1 MRQVTEGYLCLF
13 TLKNPS
19 YPEYIN
25 STESGVMCLDFHPQ
39 HPYLVVVGL
48 YDGTVA
54 VYNIQLPT
62 KERQFQSNSVTNKHG
77 GIVWQV
83 QLFTLPICQRNTGYS
98 LLHTLYNEM
107 STQ

>member
-83 QLFTLPICQRNTGYS
+83 QLVVHTYISEEHR
-98 LLHTLYNEM
+98 LLLVAHFILVL
-107 STQ
+107 

>member
-25 STESGVMCLDFHPQ
+25 STDSGVMCLDFHPQ

-48 YDGTVA
+48 YDGNVA

-62 KERQFQSNSVTNKHG
+62 KECQFQSNPVMNKHG
-77 GIVWQV
+77 GIVWEV
-83 QLFTLPICQRNTGYS
+83 GLSCITLLIAMFVV
-98 LLHTLYNEM
+98 E
-107 STQ
+107 